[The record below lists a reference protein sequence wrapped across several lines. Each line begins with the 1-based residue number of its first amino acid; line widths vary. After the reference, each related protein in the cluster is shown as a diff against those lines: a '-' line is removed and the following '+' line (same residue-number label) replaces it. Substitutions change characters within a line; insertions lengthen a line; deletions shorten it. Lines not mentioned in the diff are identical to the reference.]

1 MSELRTTANIIGEI
15 SDRLKAEV
23 QPYTWKEKLIC
34 SLFSIIPIGVYII
47 LVSTTYTKYD
57 VYSFTLSTNILMFC
71 YMQLEYYIFTI
82 NIRTLRNGLGS
93 CEIGILIIMIIS
105 RCFAYRDRN
114 LNAMYDMILINL
126 SQVVFMLANKNL
138 THLFNNQPNTRR
150 YIRFIIKFICSLI
163 LSGYSYLMMH
173 YVIEYCKT
181 DDIRFMNIARI
192 IIGLS
197 PIIISVS
204 VMMIYTS
211 IATFYYLTKKP
222 EPTTIDV

>member
-1 MSELRTTANIIGEI
+1 MSELRTTANILGEI

-23 QPYTWKEKLIC
+23 KPYTWKEKLIC
-34 SLFSIIPIGVYII
+34 SLFSIIPMSVYII

-71 YMQLEYYIFTI
+71 YMQLEYCIFTI
-82 NIRTLRNGLGS
+82 NIQTLRSGLGS

-126 SQVVFMLANKNL
+126 SQVGFMLANKNL

-150 YIRFIIKFICSLI
+150 YSRFIIKFICSLI

-181 DDIRFMNIARI
+181 NDIRFMNIARI